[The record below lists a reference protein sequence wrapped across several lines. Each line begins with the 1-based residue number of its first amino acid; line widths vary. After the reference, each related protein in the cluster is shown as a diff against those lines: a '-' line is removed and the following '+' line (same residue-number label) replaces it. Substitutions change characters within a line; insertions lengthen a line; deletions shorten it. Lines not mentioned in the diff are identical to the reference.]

1 MPKEFHFC
9 PGDCRQC
16 DGIHVSVPVDSDDLH
31 LVRAA
36 ARFSDRTNASIHVE
50 DPGSIYPRGSKNEL
64 QAQIENIQAIA
75 KEMGLMMHTRL
86 NGAPSDKK

>member
-16 DGIHVSVPVDSDDLH
+16 DGIHIAVPDDSDNLH

-36 ARFSDRTNASIHVE
+36 KIFSDRADVPVRFE
-50 DPGSIYPRGSKNEL
+50 YPGSIYPRGTKKTL
-64 QAQIENIQAIA
+64 VAQIENIRAVA
-75 KEMGLMMHTRL
+75 AEMGLMTFTRL
-86 NGAPSDKK
+86 DEKPADKK